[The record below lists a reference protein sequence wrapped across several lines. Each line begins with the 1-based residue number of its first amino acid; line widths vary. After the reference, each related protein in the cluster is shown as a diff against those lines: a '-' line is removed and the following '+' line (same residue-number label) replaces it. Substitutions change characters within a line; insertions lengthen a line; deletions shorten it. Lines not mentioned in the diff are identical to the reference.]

1 MRLSLQPLN
10 KYRTYSA
17 ALLAFSIGLVIL
29 LPLAYFPWKHI
40 TREMKHE
47 VLCTLG
53 LDNGEWAYYDF
64 SEEEFQSLR
73 FVENGRE
80 FWYNQKMH
88 DVLSI
93 ERSAGRIQV
102 IALPDEEETSF
113 MQLLSKNNERHD
125 KTQMLFFA
133 FCGWVDDISPM
144 TFASG
149 NRPFVVFTKVNA
161 SFLLPSGRNGVTD
174 GPPPEYRIFV

>member
-1 MRLSLQPLN
+1 
-10 KYRTYSA
+10 
-17 ALLAFSIGLVIL
+17 
-29 LPLAYFPWKHI
+29 
-40 TREMKHE
+40 MKHE

-64 SEEEFQSLR
+64 SEDEFQSLH
-73 FVENGRE
+73 FLENGRE

-113 MQLLSKNNERHD
+113 MQLLSKANDNHD
-125 KTQMLFFA
+125 QNKQNAMLFFA
-133 FCGWVDDISPM
+133 FCGWLDDNGTMNLVSE
-144 TFASG
+144 S
-149 NRPFVVFTKVNA
+149 NPFIVFTKVNA
-161 SFLLPSGRNGVTD
+161 SFLLPSGRNDVTD
-174 GPPPEYRIFV
+174 GPPPKYQMFS